1 MRQGP
6 RMQGQE
12 RRILV
17 VEDDPT
23 MTEMLRILLED
34 SGYRILTA
42 ESGEEALDFARE
54 QIPDLITLDLGLP
67 GGIDG
72 REVVRRLRNDPE
84 TAAVPIIVV
93 TGMHFVP
100 SSEER
105 VEAVLT
111 KPFDVA
117 ELEDAVSRI
126 LGLRPGAG
134 SAQS

>member
-1 MRQGP
+1 VSDEPAGT
-6 RMQGQE
+6 GAE
-12 RRILV
+12 RCILV

-23 MTEMLRILLED
+23 TTEMLRILLED

-42 ESGEEALDFARE
+42 ETGEDALDLARE
-54 QIPDLITLDLGLP
+54 TTPDLVTLDLGLP

-72 REVVRRLRNDPE
+72 RELLRRLRNEPA
-84 TAAVPIIVV
+84 TAEVPVIVL

-100 SSEER
+100 ASDER
-105 VEAVLT
+105 IEAVLT

-117 ELEDAVSRI
+117 ELEEAVKRV
-126 LGLRPGAG
+126 LGLRPGAS

>member
-1 MRQGP
+1 MSQGP
-6 RMQGQE
+6 TAPSQE
-12 RRILV
+12 RSILV

-23 MTEMLRILLED
+23 MTDMLRILLED

-42 ESGEEALDFARE
+42 QSGEEALEVALE
-54 QIPDLITLDLGLP
+54 EVPDLITLDLGLP

-72 REVVRRLRNDPE
+72 REVVHRLRNDPI
-84 TAAVPIIVV
+84 TADVPVVVV

-100 SSEER
+100 ASDER
-105 VEAVLT
+105 IEAVLT
-111 KPFDVA
+111 KPFDVV
-117 ELEDAVSRI
+117 ELEDVVSRV

>member
-1 MRQGP
+1 MSQGP
-6 RMQGQE
+6 TARGHE
-12 RRILV
+12 PSILV

-23 MTEMLRILLED
+23 MTDMLRILLED

-42 ESGEEALDFARE
+42 QSGEEALEVARE
-54 QIPDLITLDLGLP
+54 EVPDLITLDLGLP

-72 REVVRRLRNDPE
+72 REVVHRLRNDPI
-84 TAAVPIIVV
+84 TADVPVVVV

-100 SSEER
+100 SSDER
-105 VEAVLT
+105 IEAVLT
-111 KPFDVA
+111 KPFDVV
-117 ELEDAVSRI
+117 ELEDVVSRI

>member
-1 MRQGP
+1 VSDEPAGT
-6 RMQGQE
+6 GAE
-12 RRILV
+12 RCILV

-23 MTEMLRILLED
+23 TTDMLRILLED

-42 ESGEEALDFARE
+42 ETGEDALELARDTT
-54 QIPDLITLDLGLP
+54 PDLVTLDLGLP

-72 REVVRRLRNDPE
+72 RELLRRLRNEPA
-84 TAAVPIIVV
+84 TAEVPVIVV

-100 SSEER
+100 ASDER
-105 VEAVLT
+105 IEAVLT

-117 ELEDAVSRI
+117 ELEEAVNRV
-126 LGLRPGAG
+126 LGLRPGAS